1 MILPVL
7 YLTLSVVTSFSLDR
21 EVFSSP
27 SGKLTYSPE
36 IVVPEPKDATA
47 ILLLSNSVQ
56 ILSQRIRQAQA
67 NAAFLE
73 GSVDALRTFCNEQAT
88 AAGNFPGPVP
98 VIYCSSEKARP
109 SNSGFKEVRDAGA
122 KGVLIPVD
130 WQPGGQDDDFAAL
143 DQGQFVLSCQAAA
156 DAGLAVIPELRVAH
170 GDEIEVNHVVK
181 RIENALSNGPA
192 AIVLTY
198 AGPPTVDAIDDD
210 DDKDD
215 QSATA
220 DVAAS
225 APLPSVSKE
234 TTRRIPVLCSVRAE
248 AGENRLADAADRV
261 KAAGYSGAF
270 LRSECLPGFRLQLDM
285 EILSSFWQAC
295 ISDLKSTRSK
305 SFSFRAKN
313 NMEVS
318 AATKWGNYQKNV
330 LESGA
335 LGDPNDSYSVVDSA
349 AGEYKGFA

>member
-1 MILPVL
+1 
-7 YLTLSVVTSFSLDR
+7 
-21 EVFSSP
+21 
-27 SGKLTYSPE
+27 
-36 IVVPEPKDATA
+36 
-47 ILLLSNSVQ
+47 
-56 ILSQRIRQAQA
+56 
-67 NAAFLE
+67 
-73 GSVDALRTFCNEQAT
+73 
-88 AAGNFPGPVP
+88 
-98 VIYCSSEKARP
+98 
-109 SNSGFKEVRDAGA
+109 
-122 KGVLIPVD
+122 
-130 WQPGGQDDDFAAL
+130 
-143 DQGQFVLSCQAAA
+143 
-156 DAGLAVIPELRVAH
+156 LAVIPELRVAH
-170 GDEIEVNHVVK
+170 GDEIDVNHVVK
-181 RIENALSNGPA
+181 CIENVLSKGPA

-198 AGPPTVDAIDDD
+198 AGPPKVDASDDD
-210 DDKDD
+210 DDDNDD
-215 QSATA
+215 RSATA

-225 APLPSVSKE
+225 APLPIVSKE

-248 AGENRLADAADRV
+248 AGENRLADAADQV